1 MNASLQTR
9 SNPAVR
15 NARSSAAGQPV
26 AHRTR
31 YEVRTDETS
40 GAVVVR
46 GRASG
51 TGGNTVGRHVG
62 GVGRTGEL
70 YGIGHRGN
78 TADSAN
84 TLTLRGI
91 LPLRVE
97 GKDTPG
103 GAGNGLATF
112 GSGEPDGREAAG
124 ATLLRLTPVADR
136 AGEGVQ
142 GGAQGE
148 HPAVAE
154 DHIAEFTAYV
164 RERRAS
170 LYATAYH
177 LTGDRYE
184 AEDLLQSALFS
195 TYRAWGRITDKAA
208 VGGYLRRTMT
218 NLHISAWRRRKLAEY
233 PTEELPET
241 VGDTDAM
248 GGTELRAV
256 LWQAL
261 AKLPEN
267 QRTMLVLRY
276 YEGKTDPEIADVL
289 GISVGTVKSSIWRA
303 LRRLRD
309 DEHLNRTGDTAHAF
323 GELVA

>member
-1 MNASLQTR
+1 MI
-9 SNPAVR
+9 
-15 NARSSAAGQPV
+15 
-26 AHRTR
+26 
-31 YEVRTDETS
+31 
-40 GAVVVR
+40 VR
-46 GRASG
+46 GCAHS
-51 TGGNTVGRHVG
+51 TGGNTVARRVSG
-62 GVGRTGEL
+62 GGRTGEL
-70 YGIGHRGN
+70 HGIGRRGN
-78 TADSAN
+78 TADSAG

-91 LPLRVE
+91 LPVRVE
-97 GKDTPG
+97 GKDALG
-103 GAGNGLATF
+103 GNRGIGGTGLRKAD
-112 GSGEPDGREAAG
+112 SGESAGREAAG
-124 ATLLRLTPVADR
+124 ATLLRLSPAAAPATGAKRDEAPRD
-136 AGEGVQ
+136 
-142 GGAQGE
+142 GAQGE
-148 HPAVAE
+148 RPAVAE
-154 DHIAEFTAYV
+154 DHITEFTAYV

-218 NLHISAWRRRKLAEY
+218 NLHISAWRRRKVNEY

-248 GGTELRAV
+248 GGTELRTV

-309 DEHLNRTGDTAHAF
+309 DEQLNTSGDTLRAF